1 MIRLYLIHRPA
12 IMGSALSSSIVEEEL
27 NGNSVSNTPAEERLL
42 VMTKK
47 NKELEQKVAW
57 AEEKFNEMVEKN
69 EEICKVN
76 QVTSNTSLQTFVK

>member
-1 MIRLYLIHRPA
+1 
-12 IMGSALSSSIVEEEL
+12 
-27 NGNSVSNTPAEERLL
+27 
-42 VMTKK
+42 MTKK

-76 QVTSNTSLQTFVK
+76 QVRSNTLLQTFGFFWL

>member
-1 MIRLYLIHRPA
+1 
-12 IMGSALSSSIVEEEL
+12 MGSALSSSIVEEEL

-57 AEEKFNEMVEKN
+57 AEVKFNEMVEKN

-76 QVTSNTSLQTFVK
+76 QVRSNTSLEIFLKQVSTRQ